1 MKPLETLFEA
11 SGLLAYDL
19 PDHLKELYG
28 GRVGFPSQRLYAN
41 FVSSLDGVVALE
53 DRSGPSPGTI
63 ISGHS
68 EVDRFVMGLLRACAD
83 AVLVGAGTLRADPKH
98 RWTAEHIYPAA
109 ASDYAELRHR
119 LGRSAQP
126 RLVVVTASGELDGRH
141 PGLQRD
147 ALILTN
153 HRGATRLEGRIP
165 EASTVKP
172 LGDEKALDA
181 RRVVEAIQAEGH
193 KLILCEGG
201 PHLIGDLLSA
211 ALVDELFLTL
221 SPVLAG
227 RGQRHRMGLVEG
239 AELLP
244 FRPRWGTMLSLRRHE
259 SHLFLRY
266 DIS

>member
-1 MKPLETLFEA
+1 M
-11 SGLLAYDL
+11 
-19 PDHLKELYG
+19 
-28 GRVGFPSQRLYAN
+28 
-41 FVSSLDGVVALE
+41 
-53 DRSGPSPGTI
+53 
-63 ISGHS
+63 
-68 EVDRFVMGLLRACAD
+68 
-83 AVLVGAGTLRADPKH
+83 
-98 RWTAEHIYPAA
+98 
-109 ASDYAELRHR
+109 
-119 LGRSAQP
+119 
-126 RLVVVTASGELDGRH
+126 
-141 PGLQRD
+141 
-147 ALILTN
+147 
-153 HRGATRLEGRIP
+153 
-165 EASTVKP
+165 KP

-227 RGQRHRMGLVEG
+227 RGQRHRRGLVEG